1 MTTSFAYDD
10 QVIFAITCK
19 ICHTTIFTSLPS
31 NNELSIRIYNVRAN
45 NLVTRQHVKLF
56 TKAIRYDSPLLE
68 DIIDHQDAEL
78 QEIFDLHLMESQ
90 ISNHQ
95 RVRTELTNSQP
106 TVKSI
111 NQLLRNYLD
120 SRDCRLETVPIT
132 KLYNKNDSP
141 TWVLDTCLYR
151 QYIHENHKIQYD
163 VSSNIIICVRC
174 LKISN
179 ITLPNLQDTCNN
191 SYY

>member
-1 MTTSFAYDD
+1 MTTGFAYDD

-19 ICHTTIFTSLPS
+19 ICHITIFTSLPS

-56 TKAIRYDSPLLE
+56 TKALRYDSPLLE
-68 DIIDHQDAEL
+68 DITDHQDTVN
-78 QEIFDLHLMESQ
+78 IFDLHLMENQ
-90 ISNHQ
+90 ISDHQ
-95 RVRTELTNSQP
+95 QVRAEPTKSQP
-106 TVKSI
+106 IVVSI

-120 SRDCRLETVPIT
+120 SRDCRLESVPMT
-132 KLYNKNDSP
+132 KLYDKNDSP
-141 TWVLDTCLYR
+141 TWVLDTCFFR
-151 QYIHENHKIQYD
+151 QNHQIQYD
-163 VSSNIIICVRC
+163 VSSNIIICVKC

-179 ITLPNLQDTCNN
+179 ITLHDLQDACNN

>member
-1 MTTSFAYDD
+1 MIAGCCFFVKGGDNYNIFCSQCKTQALSTFPSNNEHFKIFIHSAPAQLISKIKDKMTTSFAYDD

-78 QEIFDLHLMESQ
+78 QEIFDLQTGWSKFM
-90 ISNHQ
+90 
-95 RVRTELTNSQP
+95 R
-106 TVKSI
+106 
-111 NQLLRNYLD
+111 
-120 SRDCRLETVPIT
+120 
-132 KLYNKNDSP
+132 
-141 TWVLDTCLYR
+141 
-151 QYIHENHKIQYD
+151 
-163 VSSNIIICVRC
+163 
-174 LKISN
+174 
-179 ITLPNLQDTCNN
+179 
-191 SYY
+191 